1 MPRLTG
7 NQRETFEALRQAY
20 LAEVPA
26 RIAAIREAAVRL
38 GGQGTT
44 RGALEELR
52 HLVHRLV
59 GSSAIFGLHDL
70 SASARALEDLTMQL
84 LEGSDRSAS
93 ELDSLAAALEAT
105 WGARTDFPRS
115 R

>member
-26 RIAAIREAAVRL
+26 RIAAIREVALRL
-38 GGQGTT
+38 GRRGAT
-44 RGALEELR
+44 RGDLEELR
-52 HLVHRLV
+52 TLVHRLV
-59 GSSAIFGLHDL
+59 GSSAIFGLQEL
-70 SASARALEDLTMQL
+70 SASARALEDLTTQL

-105 WGARTDFPRS
+105 WAAGTAFPRS
-115 R
+115 E